1 MTRHS
6 KPEKSGIVQKLK
18 MKHQK
23 RLARAAEQWENKR
36 AKGRSKTVGEIFS
49 ADIFLFQRWACRVRQ
64 GCYGF
69 DLGDV
74 PRVWADLLNDLLA
87 WMESQCPDF
96 EILQIKMKCGGL
108 RFYID
113 TKIVDEVLQQRVGS
127 EINQLEILL
136 RHDHH

>member
-1 MTRHS
+1 MKR
-6 KPEKSGIVQKLK
+6 EKLGIVEALK
-18 MKHQK
+18 IKH
-23 RLARAAEQWENKR
+23 RAGLARANQMLEACPAGSQPS
-36 AKGRSKTVGEIFS
+36 ARSTPFS
-49 ADIFLFQRWACRVRQ
+49 SDIFLFQKWACRVRQ

-69 DLGDV
+69 DLGDA
-74 PRVWADLLNDLLA
+74 PRVWADLLNDFLA
-87 WMESQCPDF
+87 WVESQCPDF

-136 RHDHH
+136 RHDHHQH